1 MGFAPDPAAALHQR
15 PSPPHP
21 HSHPSLPSSP
31 PPSLPP
37 SLARSHHPQ
46 PPPSPHTSSHSHTH
60 TYYPFPPQ
68 AGHMV
73 MDGVP
78 TLPLVPGPHPPH
90 TTTHQMLTPPL
101 QDYTAWGRLTSSY
114 PFHHLDAAA
123 AAAAAAASSHF
134 HDSLRADMSMSET
147 TASQRLPQA
156 HLGTLHFPS
165 THLQQQQHHHHQARR
180 SPTNHIM
187 GQGVPS
193 TLASD
198 LTLTQDPTT
207 TMMAHA
213 NGEMLAAH
221 LAAVQGNTNTGA
233 SLGHSLD
240 GSPSWSSATM
250 TQPMQ
255 LLEEYYMPP
264 QQQQQQHA
272 QAQAQRQA
280 QAEHQARVRH
290 QQLSRGPPPPPD
302 SSRAPH
308 NSHSSIGGAPTP
320 PTMAHPS
327 HPHPQAHRYSLEL
340 RRQQEEQLH
349 MLRQA
354 QQRQQQQ
361 EQQQA
366 VAERSRRKSAE
377 EAYLQQLAAAY
388 GHPSPHTHTQAAHGD
403 HLYMAYT
410 DGAGHPGLPGGGEEV
425 YRLHGHPG
433 MLEQGYRLVDGA
445 PGPLDLMGVPGVPA
459 QENSPVGMLRYE
471 SPLPL
476 E

>member
-1 MGFAPDPAAALHQR
+1 
-15 PSPPHP
+15 
-21 HSHPSLPSSP
+21 
-31 PPSLPP
+31 
-37 SLARSHHPQ
+37 
-46 PPPSPHTSSHSHTH
+46 
-60 TYYPFPPQ
+60 
-68 AGHMV
+68 MV

-123 AAAAAAASSHF
+123 AAASSHF

-165 THLQQQQHHHHQARR
+165 THLQQQQQQQHHHQARR

-187 GQGVPS
+187 AQGVPS

-264 QQQQQQHA
+264 QQQQQQQHAQA

-327 HPHPQAHRYSLEL
+327 HSQAQAHRYSLEL

-354 QQRQQQQ
+354 QQRQ
-361 EQQQA
+361 QQQA